1 MNCSQPRSPSTR
13 GTKGGDGGGK
23 EEKRKDA
30 RMRAL
35 INGGPLQLRD
45 SEPYHRSRR
54 VDFPFLSSILK
65 ASFHRFDRRFQAIIT
80 VEKLVLLL
88 RELEETR
95 IDSVVINNTTIFH
108 MYVTRV
114 VFLRLVE
121 KTVSFFLLPVH
132 RSIAPADI
140 PIHDL

>member
-1 MNCSQPRSPSTR
+1 M
-13 GTKGGDGGGK
+13 
-23 EEKRKDA
+23 
-30 RMRAL
+30 
-35 INGGPLQLRD
+35 
-45 SEPYHRSRR
+45 
-54 VDFPFLSSILK
+54 
-65 ASFHRFDRRFQAIIT
+65 
-80 VEKLVLLL
+80 LLL